1 MTTET
6 VTVAFVN
13 APKDG
18 KAYGSIKT
26 QDGKFIS
33 VHGDKLGQF
42 QKGGSYVVEYE
53 TTEKGYHNFKRLV
66 SNGNTPQA
74 APAGAPPRADDLATA
89 ERIFVCGAV
98 NNAVAAGHST
108 DWPSLVALVNNLRNA
123 FAFTFGGRQPPQ
135 PHQLQQVPQQ
145 QAPQYQPLTGG
156 GATGYAPMAPTHTGG
171 GPVREDGV
179 PFAPER

>member
-6 VTVAFVN
+6 ITVAYVN

-135 PHQLQQVPQQ
+135 P
-145 QAPQYQPLTGG
+145 QAPQQRQPLTGQA
-156 GATGYAPMAPTHTGG
+156 ATGYAPMPPTHTGG
-171 GPVREDGV
+171 GPLREDSV
-179 PFAPER
+179 PFSPER

>member
-18 KAYGSIKT
+18 KPYGSIKT

-33 VHGDKLGQF
+33 VHGDKLNLF

-53 TTEKGYHNFKRLV
+53 TTEKGYHNFKRLG

-74 APAGAPPRADDLATA
+74 GPNPHTAPRADDLATA
-89 ERIFVCGAV
+89 ERIFVCGVV
-98 NNAVAAGHST
+98 NNAVSAGQST
-108 DWPSLVALVNNLRNA
+108 DWPSLVPLINNARNA

-135 PHQLQQVPQQ
+135 Q
-145 QAPQYQPLTGG
+145 QAPQQRQPLTGQA
-156 GATGYAPMAPTHTGG
+156 ATGYAPMPPTHTGG
-171 GPVREDGV
+171 GAIRDEQI
-179 PFAPER
+179 PF